1 MKIEKNQ
8 KEQATKEALEIL
20 QNSEDKSQ
28 AIVDAIEKLN
38 EAEHAN
44 LIAEITL
51 EAANA
56 EADKEYYKK
65 LGLKTLNKEEKEFY
79 ELLKD
84 AKQAITADQ
93 IDIIPTSIIDRTLD
107 DVKKE
112 SGILSLI
119 DFTPADV
126 KKWIVA
132 EKTGT
137 FGWGGLTDAIT
148 KQLNATITALN
159 IELSKLHVALIIP
172 KAIRDLALPFV
183 DKYFTAI
190 LNETLTDGAEYAFL
204 NGTGKNMPIGVYKLI
219 ESVNENGTHK
229 DKTLNI
235 IKSFTPKALA
245 PVKDYLSKDGTRT
258 YDEIVLI
265 CNPSDEANYVAPAI
279 YDAEGRLVS
288 SYKKLKVIQSANNT
302 KGKAIFVLPKKYVM
316 GFSGFQI
323 NEYKETKAMDDADL
337 IVAKAY
343 GNGRAVDDYCAYPID
358 VTKLEEYAP
367 SIKIAGTV
375 ANTVEGEVTTKT
387 GVQGA

>member
-1 MKIEKNQ
+1 MKINETKM
-8 KEQATKEALEIL
+8 KQAQEEALKIL
-20 QNSEDKSQ
+20 QETEDKSQ
-28 AIVDAIEKLN
+28 AVIDAITKMN

-44 LIAEITL
+44 LIAEITM
-51 EAANA
+51 EAARA
-56 EADKEYYKK
+56 EADSEYSKK
-65 LGLKTLNKEEKEFY
+65 LGLRTLNKEEKEFY

-84 AKQAITADQ
+84 VKQAITADQ

-137 FGWGGLTDAIT
+137 FAWGPLTGAIT
-148 KQLNATITALN
+148 EELGAEISALN
-159 IELSKLHVALIIP
+159 IELSKLSVALVLP

-183 DKYFTAI
+183 DKYFSAI
-190 LNETLTDGAEYAFL
+190 LNETITDGAEYAFL
-204 NGTGKNMPIGVYKLI
+204 DGTGKDMPIGVYKQISSL
-219 ESVNENGTHK
+219 NEDGTHK
-229 DKTLNI
+229 DKELKVL
-235 IKSFTPKALA
+235 KSFTPKALG
-245 PVKDYLSKDGTRT
+245 PVKDYLTKEGKRVLG
-258 YDEIVLI
+258 EIALI

-279 YDAEGRLVS
+279 YDAEGRLIS
-288 SYKKLKVIQSANNT
+288 SYKRIKVMPSANNA

-316 GFSGFQI
+316 GFSGFKV

-337 IVAKAY
+337 IIAKAY

-358 VTKLEEYAP
+358 VTKLEEYIP
-367 SIKIAGTV
+367 TV
-375 ANTVEGEVTTKT
+375 KTVSEVEG
-387 GVQGA
+387 A